1 MRVCIGDALNSYG
14 GSQTARTS
22 IWLITYKISIGLCSR
37 VSFRVVSTWGLTVYI
52 IAKDPNCLSVQGLL
66 CDNERR
72 ITKTRKTGPVR
83 KWDNQVMRA
92 RRSRIKSLSPQHSTL
107 SFCVY
112 FVSAITADGKWLAEN
127 DNVNSNEI
135 LQLWTGEDKTRPKCS
150 MFIISGWK
158 PNFGMMDSRTVCP
171 FPCKQ
176 REQQHIH
183 THTHRTMMAG
193 RRLYTHTVLDDYTH
207 RHTHSMGLYKV

>member
-37 VSFRVVSTWGLTVYI
+37 VSFRVVSAWGLTVYI

-72 ITKTRKTGPVR
+72 ITKTRKTGPIR

-135 LQLWTGEDKTRPKCS
+135 FTTLNRGRQDATKVFNVYNIRMETKLWNDGLSSDRL
-150 MFIISGWK
+150 
-158 PNFGMMDSRTVCP
+158 P
-171 FPCKQ
+171 FP
-176 REQQHIH
+176 
-183 THTHRTMMAG
+183 
-193 RRLYTHTVLDDYTH
+193 V
-207 RHTHSMGLYKV
+207 